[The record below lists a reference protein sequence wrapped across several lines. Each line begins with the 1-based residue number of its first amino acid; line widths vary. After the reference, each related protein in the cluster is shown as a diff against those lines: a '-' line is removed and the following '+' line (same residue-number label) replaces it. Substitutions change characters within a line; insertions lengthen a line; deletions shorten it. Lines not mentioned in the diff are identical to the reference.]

1 MEEMEHMGQAEQIA
15 LIQLLKIQLM
25 QEPLDKVMIREGLL
39 NQVERQQLEQALEA
53 AAQGQQVQSLQVRL
67 VEMQG
72 IQ

>member
-1 MEEMEHMGQAEQIA
+1 MVEMEHMGQAEQIA